1 MWERCRTSYLI
12 MMNKE
17 AFNWGAELRRKRQG
31 KLIGSEILFYKEID
45 STNLFARQ
53 QAMEGAAEGLVVMA
67 DAQSRGKGRRGKNW
81 VSPRGVNVYFSVILR
96 PAVAP
101 EKIPLLTL
109 MAGVASARA
118 LRNITDLE
126 IKIKW
131 PNDLM
136 IREKKVA
143 GILTEAELSQG
154 FVILGI
160 GVNVNWPRA
169 EMPEELRQVA
179 TSLYAERGIIF
190 SRAIVAQELLEDLE
204 EEYML
209 FLQEGFSPRLRREW
223 EEYSLIKQRW
233 VTIKLGEK
241 EYHGRALGLDQD
253 GALLVQDGEGRV
265 GRFIAGEVSLRF

>member
-1 MWERCRTSYLI
+1 MLDWT
-12 MMNKE
+12 
-17 AFNWGAELRRKRQG
+17 AELRRAWQG
-31 KLIGSEILFYKEID
+31 KLIGSEILFFKEID
-45 STNLFARQ
+45 STNIYARQ
-53 QAMEGAAEGLVVMA
+53 RALEGAAEGLVILA
-67 DAQSRGKGRRGKNW
+67 DAQSQGKGRRGRNW
-81 VSPRGVNVYFSVILR
+81 VSPLGVNVYFSVILR
-96 PAVAP
+96 PAISI

-118 LRNITDLE
+118 LQNITDLE

-131 PNDLM
+131 PNDLL
-136 IREKKVA
+136 ISEKKVA
-143 GILTEAELSQG
+143 GILTEAEPGQG

-179 TSLYAERGIIF
+179 TSLYAERGIKF
-190 SRAIVAQELLEDLE
+190 SRAIVAQKLFEDLE

-209 FLQEGFSPRLRREW
+209 FLQKGFSPRLRREW
-223 EEYSLIKQRW
+223 EKYSLIKQRW

-241 EYHGRALGLDQD
+241 EYHGRALGLDED

>member
-1 MWERCRTSYLI
+1 

-31 KLIGSEILFYKEID
+31 NLIGSEILFYKEID

-131 PNDLM
+131 PNDLL

-179 TSLYAERGIIF
+179 TSLYAERGINF
-190 SRAIVAQELLEDLE
+190 SRAIVAQKLLEDLE

-241 EYHGRALGLDQD
+241 EYHGRALGLDED